1 MYPSEN
7 VEKEKRIYNTL
18 NRTIVLTTHLWLV
31 FTPSENPQAP
41 SQINTNLFLELT
53 RKSTVLIL
61 YPSENVEKEKRIYS
75 TLNRII
81 VLITHLWLVFT
92 PSENPQ
98 APSEINTNL
107 FLEVTRKSILL
118 IPYPSENVE
127 REKRIYNTLNRT
139 IVLTTHLW
147 LVFTPSEN
155 PQAIASPSEDLI
167 YRGEGIKY
175 NKRETSYSRSY
186 LG

>member
-1 MYPSEN
+1 MRCFWPDPSEHFFLGNPLQKLTPIYSYKVIRKSIVLILYPSEN

-41 SQINTNLFLELT
+41 SEINTNLFLEVT
-53 RKSTVLIL
+53 RKSIVLIL
-61 YPSENVEKEKRIYS
+61 YPSENVEKEKRI
-75 TLNRII
+75 N
-81 VLITHLWLVFT
+81 
-92 PSENPQ
+92 
-98 APSEINTNL
+98 
-107 FLEVTRKSILL
+107 
-118 IPYPSENVE
+118 
-127 REKRIYNTLNRT
+127 IYNTLNRT

-167 YRGEGIKY
+167 YSGEGIEY